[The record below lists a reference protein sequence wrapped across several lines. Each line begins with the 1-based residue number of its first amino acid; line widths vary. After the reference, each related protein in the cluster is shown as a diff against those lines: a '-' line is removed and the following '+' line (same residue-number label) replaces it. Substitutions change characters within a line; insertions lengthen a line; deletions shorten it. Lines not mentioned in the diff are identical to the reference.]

1 MLKELYIDDINY
13 FDEIEN
19 KFPNV
24 YNNGSILL
32 EYENNPFMKIVVYL
46 IDDKVVGFINY
57 YEIYDRIE
65 IANFNVLD
73 YFQNKGI
80 GTCLINFVIDKYN
93 EKCRNIT
100 LEVRK
105 DNKNAINLY
114 KKVGFVEKAIRKN
127 YYNDVDGILMEKE
140 LM

>member
-1 MLKELYIDDINY
+1 MIKELLINDLKY
-13 FDEIEN
+13 FDEIED

-24 YNNGSILL
+24 YNKGSIIL
-32 EYENNPFMKIVVYL
+32 EYNNNPFMKIIVFL
-46 IDDKVVGFINY
+46 IEDKVVGFINY

-73 YFQNKGI
+73 FFQNHGI
-80 GTCLINFVIDKYN
+80 GTKLLTYLIKKYQN
-93 EKCRNIT
+93 NYQNIT

-105 DNKNAINLY
+105 DNEKAIYLY
-114 KKVGFVEKAIRKN
+114 KKMGFIEKAVRKN
-127 YYNDVDGILMEKE
+127 YYNGIDGILMEKE